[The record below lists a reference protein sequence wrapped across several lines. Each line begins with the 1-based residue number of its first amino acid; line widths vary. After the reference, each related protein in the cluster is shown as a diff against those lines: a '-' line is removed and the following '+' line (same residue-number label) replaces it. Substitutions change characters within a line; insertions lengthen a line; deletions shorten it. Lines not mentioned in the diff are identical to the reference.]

1 MQKPCAVCGKPF
13 EAQRPQAMYCGETC
27 KKRAQRAG
35 TAASRN
41 RKKPRPAP
49 AAAPPPPDTSS
60 DESSTPPSSETLA
73 YAPVGVVAAT
83 VKELADADRLDTV
96 LGQLALKLAVRL
108 EGSVFDT
115 GSAFTALSK
124 ELRTVVG
131 LAVAGAHVEDDE
143 VDELQKRRDEKQ
155 RAAAAAA
162 TS

>member
-13 EAQRPQAMYCGETC
+13 EAQRPQAKYCGETC

-35 TAASRN
+35 TAASRD
-41 RKKPRPAP
+41 RSKPRPAP
-49 AAAPPPPDTSS
+49 PPAPAASQSVGDQSS
-60 DESSTPPSSETLA
+60 DSAEASP

-83 VKELADADRLDTV
+83 AKELADAGRLDTV

-108 EGSVFDT
+108 ESAVFDT
-115 GSAFTALSK
+115 GSAFAALSK
-124 ELRTVVG
+124 ELRAVAAA
-131 LAVAGAHVEDDE
+131 AVAGAHVEEDE
-143 VDELQKRRDEKQ
+143 VDELQARRDEKKA